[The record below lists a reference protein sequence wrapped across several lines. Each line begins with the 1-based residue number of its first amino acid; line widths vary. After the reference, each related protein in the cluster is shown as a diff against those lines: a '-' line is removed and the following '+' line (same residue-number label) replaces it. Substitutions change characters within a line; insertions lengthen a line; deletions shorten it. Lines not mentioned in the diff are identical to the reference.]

1 MNNKVKLQLQT
12 QERALI
18 YIRDALSF
26 YLTDVRVKNNLYN
39 IIIIVVSMSTAF
51 FETLKTE
58 FEWDTAS
65 KSWLQSF
72 STILPIG
79 MSTFIAFISSMMKFE
94 RLSDKMEDTTKSI
107 EKCHYA
113 INKQREIRDCLT
125 SDETA
130 ITEANL
136 CFREAIMNAEM
147 LWLSRMDPKTK
158 RQFLKRS
165 DNIHAV
171 FDTLENDEEVL
182 KVIEQSFKPDT
193 PIRRF
198 AGWNFLAP
206 TQKTQLKKEA
216 ARRASPTEWKLMKE
230 EREKNRREQQETS
243 STEDSKVESIA
254 LDIADPPK
262 KTKK

>member
-1 MNNKVKLQLQT
+1 MNNKVKRQLQT

-58 FEWDTAS
+58 FEWETAS

-72 STILPIG
+72 ATILPIG

-113 INKQREIRDCLT
+113 INKQREIRDCIN

-158 RQFLKRS
+158 REFLKRS

-171 FDTLENDEEVL
+171 FDTEENDEEVI

-193 PIRRF
+193 PIRTF
-198 AGWNFLAP
+198 AGWNFLASK
-206 TQKTQLKKEA
+206 QKTEIKK
-216 ARRASPTEWKLMKE
+216 
-230 EREKNRREQQETS
+230 TS
-243 STEDSKVESIA
+243 S
-254 LDIADPPK
+254 
-262 KTKK
+262 KTCYGCRMEINGKRTARCSNHPEGETLERIWTKTRNF